1 MIQIIPAIDLME
13 GRCVRLTKGDYGQKK
28 VYDGSPVDVARQYA
42 DAGVSRI
49 HLVDLD
55 GAKAGEPRNLKTL
68 EAIARA
74 VPCQLEW
81 GGGIGS
87 AEALQAVFDAG
98 ATHAIAGSVAALK
111 PQIFESWLSRYGA
124 RMILGADVRG
134 GQIAVKGRMFHA
146 STSVATMWFDGTT
159 LWTYVA
165 QNEEVNISTPTAQQ
179 LQTLN
184 PYHFINLYKQG
195 YTYTMTTSATAF
207 TVHLTATDTQK
218 KISEGFVTVD
228 KTTYA
233 PKEIKL
239 LQGTKWTTFTVS
251 GLKAERQDDAKF
263 RFKSSDYPDA
273 ELIDLR

>member
-1 MIQIIPAIDLME
+1 MKRLLLAFVAIMTMGTALAQTAQQVLDKCAALVSAPE
-13 GRCVRLTKGDYGQKK
+13 GASANFTMTSAQYGNATGTISIKGQKFYMHSN
-28 VYDGSPVDVARQYA
+28 V
-42 DAGVSRI
+42 
-49 HLVDLD
+49 
-55 GAKAGEPRNLKTL
+55 
-68 EAIARA
+68 
-74 VPCQLEW
+74 
-81 GGGIGS
+81 
-87 AEALQAVFDAG
+87 
-98 ATHAIAGSVAALK
+98 
-111 PQIFESWLSRYGA
+111 
-124 RMILGADVRG
+124 
-134 GQIAVKGRMFHA
+134 
-146 STSVATMWFDGTT
+146 
-159 LWTYVA
+159 
-165 QNEEVNISTPTAQQ
+165 STPTAQQ

-184 PYHFINLYKQG
+184 PYHFITLYQQG

>member
-1 MIQIIPAIDLME
+1 MKRLLLAI
-13 GRCVRLTKGDYGQKK
+13 VAILTMSTTQAQTAQQVLDKCAALVSTPDGATANFTMTSAQYGNASGTISIKGQKF
-28 VYDGSPVDVARQYA
+28 YMHS
-42 DAGVSRI
+42 
-49 HLVDLD
+49 
-55 GAKAGEPRNLKTL
+55 N
-68 EAIARA
+68 
-74 VPCQLEW
+74 
-81 GGGIGS
+81 
-87 AEALQAVFDAG
+87 
-98 ATHAIAGSVAALK
+98 AT
-111 PQIFESWLSRYGA
+111 
-124 RMILGADVRG
+124 
-134 GQIAVKGRMFHA
+134 
-146 STSVATMWFDGTT
+146 TMWFDGTT

-179 LQTLN
+179 LQSLN

-195 YTYTMTTSATAF
+195 YTSTMTTSPTAY

-218 KISEGFVTVD
+218 KISEAFVTIS
-228 KTTYA
+228 KENYA

>member
-1 MIQIIPAIDLME
+1 MKRLLLAI
-13 GRCVRLTKGDYGQKK
+13 VAILTMSTTQAQTAQQVLDKCAALVSAPDGATANFAMTSAQYGNASGTISIKGQKF
-28 VYDGSPVDVARQYA
+28 YMHS
-42 DAGVSRI
+42 
-49 HLVDLD
+49 
-55 GAKAGEPRNLKTL
+55 N
-68 EAIARA
+68 
-74 VPCQLEW
+74 
-81 GGGIGS
+81 
-87 AEALQAVFDAG
+87 
-98 ATHAIAGSVAALK
+98 AT
-111 PQIFESWLSRYGA
+111 
-124 RMILGADVRG
+124 
-134 GQIAVKGRMFHA
+134 
-146 STSVATMWFDGTT
+146 TMWFDGTT

-179 LQTLN
+179 LQSLN

-195 YTYTMTTSATAF
+195 YTTTMTSSSTAY

-218 KISEGFVTVD
+218 KISEAFVTIS
-228 KTTYA
+228 KENYA

>member
-1 MIQIIPAIDLME
+1 MKRLLLAI
-13 GRCVRLTKGDYGQKK
+13 VAILTMSTTQAQTAQQVLDKCAALVSTPDGATANFTMTSAQYGNASGTISIKGQKF
-28 VYDGSPVDVARQYA
+28 YMHS
-42 DAGVSRI
+42 
-49 HLVDLD
+49 
-55 GAKAGEPRNLKTL
+55 N
-68 EAIARA
+68 
-74 VPCQLEW
+74 
-81 GGGIGS
+81 
-87 AEALQAVFDAG
+87 
-98 ATHAIAGSVAALK
+98 AT
-111 PQIFESWLSRYGA
+111 
-124 RMILGADVRG
+124 
-134 GQIAVKGRMFHA
+134 
-146 STSVATMWFDGTT
+146 TMWFDGTT

-179 LQTLN
+179 LQSLN

-195 YTYTMTTSATAF
+195 YTTTMTTNSTTY

-218 KISEGFVTVD
+218 KISEAFVTVS
-228 KTTYA
+228 KENYA

>member
-1 MIQIIPAIDLME
+1 MKRLLLAIAAI
-13 GRCVRLTKGDYGQKK
+13 LTMSATQAQTAQQVLDKCAALVSTPDGASANFTMTSAQYGNASGTISIKGQKF
-28 VYDGSPVDVARQYA
+28 YMHS
-42 DAGVSRI
+42 
-49 HLVDLD
+49 
-55 GAKAGEPRNLKTL
+55 N
-68 EAIARA
+68 
-74 VPCQLEW
+74 
-81 GGGIGS
+81 
-87 AEALQAVFDAG
+87 
-98 ATHAIAGSVAALK
+98 AT
-111 PQIFESWLSRYGA
+111 
-124 RMILGADVRG
+124 
-134 GQIAVKGRMFHA
+134 
-146 STSVATMWFDGTT
+146 TMWFDGTT

-179 LQTLN
+179 LQSLN

-195 YTYTMTTSATAF
+195 YTSTITSNNTAY

-218 KISEGFVTVD
+218 KISEAFVTIS
-228 KTTYA
+228 KENYA